1 LARDIDVFAYP
12 AIITVPPVL
21 QGGGTC
27 SKLFVSLLSPKPM
40 RSIRR
45 PIVIS
50 VDAYSKAKKLKCP
63 NTNGI
68 DPKPM
73 TRIPAKTNRVDHLIA
88 ADSP

>member
-1 LARDIDVFAYP
+1 MDTFDCP

-40 RSIRR
+40 RRMRR
-45 PIVIS
+45 PIVMS

-63 NTNGI
+63 NTNGMH
-68 DPKPM
+68 PKPM
-73 TRIPAKTNRVDHLIA
+73 TRIPAKTNRVDHLID
-88 ADSP
+88 ADSL